1 MIWTLLEPINKF
13 GDLHVHF
20 KSLGTRMTL
29 VVMFRAASAFYSY
42 YFNIQHGYNHTSDAF
57 IRFNPS
63 VFNQQVVQKWLPQ
76 QRAKISAVY
85 YLGLLQR
92 KATSLATRLAC
103 SFRADGEGKI
113 KEREDQLA
121 TNSSPVDLQR

>member
-1 MIWTLLEPINKF
+1 MVIWTLLEPINKF
-13 GDLHVHF
+13 GESYVHF
-20 KSLGTRMTL
+20 KSLGTRMTP
-29 VVMFRAASAFYSY
+29 VVMFRAVGVFYSY
-42 YFNIQHGYNHTSDAF
+42 YFSIQHEYNHASNVF

-92 KATSLATRLAC
+92 KATSPTK
-103 SFRADGEGKI
+103 SI
-113 KEREDQLA
+113 VYNQ
-121 TNSSPVDLQR
+121 